1 PFLAK
6 GILAGMITIP
16 LGCFVGGLVAGF
28 PVVMILKN
36 LIPIIIFALLIAL
49 GLFFKPE
56 AMIRGFN
63 GFGKF
68 IVALITVGL
77 AAGIIE
83 TLTGFVVI
91 PGMAPLS
98 EGFDVVGN
106 IAIVL
111 AGAYGLVW
119 FIIKV
124 FSKPLMKVGEKL
136 GMNEIAAAG
145 LIATL
150 ANNIPMFGMMKD
162 MDSRGKVINVAF
174 AVSAAF
180 VFGDHLGFVAGVNEK
195 AMIVPMIIGKL
206 V

>member
-1 PFLAK
+1 AQFSGILVGSMFGPTIVFTIPVALGIIKEEDHPFLAK

-91 PGMAPLS
+91 PG
-98 EGFDVVGN
+98 
-106 IAIVL
+106 
-111 AGAYGLVW
+111 
-119 FIIKV
+119 
-124 FSKPLMKVGEKL
+124 
-136 GMNEIAAAG
+136 
-145 LIATL
+145 
-150 ANNIPMFGMMKD
+150 
-162 MDSRGKVINVAF
+162 
-174 AVSAAF
+174 
-180 VFGDHLGFVAGVNEK
+180 
-195 AMIVPMIIGKL
+195 
-206 V
+206 